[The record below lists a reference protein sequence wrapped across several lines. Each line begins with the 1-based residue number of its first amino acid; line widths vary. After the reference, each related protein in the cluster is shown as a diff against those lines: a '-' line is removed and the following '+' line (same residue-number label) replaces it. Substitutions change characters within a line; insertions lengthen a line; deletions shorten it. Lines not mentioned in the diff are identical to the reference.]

1 MLSLLFSLALAA
13 DSVSRTPQMPPDSVR
28 TDTLREVVVR
38 PDSVLPVVKAIDEA
52 LRRNPVPRTMTLADV
67 LEKLSPGLNV
77 KITHPFAFKQRQRE
91 RRRKRLVKALEE
103 FDQYKTFNDLLR
115 EAYERQL
122 LEDSLQMLKR

>member
-52 LRRNPVPRTMTLADV
+52 LRRNPVPRTITLADV
-67 LEKLSPGLNV
+67 LEKLSPGLND

-91 RRRKRLVKALEE
+91 RRRKRLAKALEE